1 MLLVARCKLLL
12 SCNLFAHSG
21 LVYHCLRH
29 HFCNR
34 YPKPLYLAPWFLWA
48 RLAFASAHFESCWKA
63 PSTLVIF
70 GLYFWVF
77 LSTSSS
83 SASSRLFPLS
93 LCLPLRYRRHSKHP
107 TLWTV
112 LANVHWCPFCTK
124 EVCICDRIAGD
135 NTDFHT
141 DSNRARCSLSSKG
154 RFFFSTCALDAL
166 QQHLS
171 LEGYGQ
177 WSENEASFPPERSL
191 DDQVCSLDFAAWV
204 SVQFDSQVACWM
216 VNTYFGLY
224 FPLFFM
230 SLAPFRL
237 DWLDW
242 WACHS
247 LPSPMSIEGNTWY
260 ETHLVFHIS
269 HVLLEHVWAFPKVVG
284 WTRGC
289 HNTTIPLGQA
299 LPHPMGLQPEGLG
312 NLGSQPRWSRPVGQS
327 TGLKPPELYLQGH
340 VSMRQGWKKN
350 NC

>member
-1 MLLVARCKLLL
+1 MMKWVWQSEASFNVLGPLFGLPFVTGSLPHSPQFVLSLAERDEDHQITHVRENRLAPLLCYFMSLCCNGQIFESWVHCESCVGFSLWTLVKISEAVNTETLQAFHLVTSPIDLEPTVMLLVARCKLLL

-154 RFFFSTCALDAL
+154 RFFFLL
-166 QQHLS
+166 VL
-171 LEGYGQ
+171 LM
-177 WSENEASFPPERSL
+177 P
-191 DDQVCSLDFAAWV
+191 CSNI
-204 SVQFDSQVACWM
+204 SVLKAMGNDLRM
-216 VNTYFGLY
+216 KH
-224 FPLFFM
+224 
-230 SLAPFRL
+230 
-237 DWLDW
+237 
-242 WACHS
+242 HS
-247 LPSPMSIEGNTWY
+247 LQKGLLMTKC
-260 ETHLVFHIS
+260 
-269 HVLLEHVWAFPKVVG
+269 VLLILLH
-284 WTRGC
+284 GC
-289 HNTTIPLGQA
+289 LYSLI
-299 LPHPMGLQPEGLG
+299 
-312 NLGSQPRWSRPVGQS
+312 PRWPA
-327 TGLKPPELYLQGH
+327 
-340 VSMRQGWKKN
+340 GWWIPTLDSIFL
-350 NC
+350 CSSWA